1 MRYGITP
8 EMQKKYEKQ
17 EAGFIRSLRHSDRYR
32 WLFEAATPDYRQ
44 LYERA
49 CRMKAEKKKP
59 YHVGYVPGVFDLFHT
74 GHLRLIERC
83 KERCDHLIVGVLTD
97 ELVAYYKGRPPVVS
111 CEDRMNVIRG
121 LKAVD
126 EVIPV
131 NFDNTDKLA
140 AWEQLHYD
148 CHFSGD
154 DHVGHWN
161 DVWQELKKRGS
172 NMEFFSYTQGIS
184 STAIKEKAGFAKE

>member
-1 MRYGITP
+1 MAEI
-8 EMQKKYEKQ
+8 
-17 EAGFIRSLRHSDRYR
+17 LRTEH
-32 WLFEAATPDYRQ
+32 L
-44 LYERA
+44 
-49 CRMKAEKKKP
+49 
-59 YHVGYVPGVFDLFHT
+59 GVHFF
-74 GHLRLIERC
+74 
-83 KERCDHLIVGVLTD
+83 
-97 ELVAYYKGRPPVVS
+97 
-111 CEDRMNVIRG
+111 G

-184 STAIKEKAGFAKE
+184 STAMKEKAGFAKE